1 MGMILYLLS
10 VTCVVFGLLCL
21 AAPRSVHRLNT
32 ALNRSVTSLND
43 VLMRYPRLLGVA
55 LLAVSAL
62 FFRLAR
68 LLSS

>member
-1 MGMILYLLS
+1 MRMIWYLLS
-10 VTCVVFGLLCL
+10 ALCVVFGLLCL
-21 AAPRSVHRLNT
+21 VTPRTVHRLNA

-43 VLMRYPRLLGVA
+43 VLTRHPRLLGAA
-55 LLAVSAL
+55 LLAVSVL